1 MLCFCALSTTLCPLA
16 TLVRVVATCSDICHC
31 NSITASWSLRSS
43 DAHCLLAHHPHSLP
57 LSTTKTT
64 TQLPVAPRMC
74 QRDIVGKHSYFCT
87 TSVWGEPYIQAMKCT
102 TVIHSY
108 VHGSKEASLCSFIR
122 TRLQGSFSVL
132 IHMYVRTGVRS
143 LLTFHSTYVT

>member
-1 MLCFCALSTTLCPLA
+1 MTKMLCFCALSTTLCPLA

-64 TQLPVAPRMC
+64 TQLPVAPRTC

-108 VHGSKEASLCSFIR
+108 VHGSKEASLCSFIC
-122 TRLQGSFSVL
+122 
-132 IHMYVRTGVRS
+132 MYVRV
-143 LLTFHSTYVT
+143 YAVC